1 MDTITTIAGSLPQ
14 LKITHTD
21 TVTLPSTAIPVR
33 RIETETDT
41 DTISISATST
51 NPLERS
57 VYEYEYENGRRYHA
71 YRAGK
76 YFLPNDEEEQERLN
90 FAHHSWTLFLKG
102 ELHCVP
108 LKSPKRVLDVGT
120 GTGRWAIEMGD
131 AYPDAEIIG
140 VDLSPIQPTWVPPNV
155 TFEGMILR
163 RDEVLGKQKIDDITV
178 DDIEDEWTWGKNTFD
193 FIHSRSMSGFLRDWN
208 KYVQSIYE

>member
-1 MDTITTIAGSLPQ
+1 WRDSKSKHGTRRQSWLQPFHYFQLPSYSITMDTITTIAGSLPQ

-90 FAHHSWTLFLKG
+90 FAHHSCTLYLEG

-108 LKSPKRVLDVGT
+108 
-120 GTGRWAIEMGD
+120 
-131 AYPDAEIIG
+131 
-140 VDLSPIQPTWVPPNV
+140 
-155 TFEGMILR
+155 
-163 RDEVLGKQKIDDITV
+163 
-178 DDIEDEWTWGKNTFD
+178 
-193 FIHSRSMSGFLRDWN
+193 
-208 KYVQSIYE
+208 